1 MFIRI
6 APLIGDILLVAL
18 LSSCGN
24 RNQQPELQVTQADT
38 TNTDPSFTNIY
49 DQALYWAEKGD
60 ERLVPLCDSLIKN
73 GDAQTGASPYY
84 YLGIYYAEKGDTA
97 RSIGFFDKTIVT
109 DYNFLE
115 AYIEKAALLLAL
127 KRSDEAKKELELL
140 RDIAPSYAPGHYW
153 IGKVAEA
160 QHKKEIAIYHYRLA
174 LSLDSTIVEARQG
187 LQRLEK

>member
-6 APLIGDILLVAL
+6 APFGGGILLVAL
-18 LSSCGN
+18 LSNCSN
-24 RNQQPELQVTQADT
+24 TNQQPDLQATSERI

-49 DQALYWAEKGD
+49 DRALNWAENGD
-60 ERLVPLCDSLIKN
+60 ERLLPLYDSLLKN

-97 RSIGFFDKTIVT
+97 RSIGFFDKTIIT

-127 KRSDEAKKELELL
+127 KRSEESKKELELL
-140 RDIAPSYAPGHYW
+140 RDIAPTYAPGHYW

>member
-6 APLIGDILLVAL
+6 APFIGGILLVAL
-18 LSSCGN
+18 LASCGDT
-24 RNQQPELQVTQADT
+24 NQQPESQATPEVTT
-38 TNTDPSFTNIY
+38 IPDPSFTNIY
-49 DQALYWAEKGD
+49 DQALSWAEKGD
-60 ERLVPLCDSLIKN
+60 ERLLPLCDSLLKN

-97 RSIGFFDKTIVT
+97 RSIGFFDKTIVA

-127 KRSDEAKKELELL
+127 NRSNEAKKELELL
-140 RDIAPSYAPGHYW
+140 RDIAPTYAPGHYW

-160 QHKKEIAIYHYRLA
+160 QNKKEIAIYHYRLA
-174 LSLDSTIVEARQG
+174 FSLDSNIVEARQG

>member
-6 APLIGDILLVAL
+6 APFGGGILLVAL
-18 LSSCGN
+18 LSNCSN
-24 RNQQPELQVTQADT
+24 TNQQPDLQATSERI

-49 DQALYWAEKGD
+49 DKALNWAENGD
-60 ERLVPLCDSLIKN
+60 ERVLPLCDSLLKN

-97 RSIGFFDKTIVT
+97 RSIGFFDKTIIT

-127 KRSDEAKKELELL
+127 KRSEEAKKELELL
-140 RDIAPSYAPGHYW
+140 RNIAPTYAPGHYW

-174 LSLDSTIVEARQG
+174 LSLDSSIVEARQG

>member
-6 APLIGDILLVAL
+6 APFILGVLVVTL
-18 LSSCGN
+18 LSSCN
-24 RNQQPELQVTQADT
+24 NTTQQSESQVIPEDT
-38 TNTDPSFTNIY
+38 TSADPSFTNIY
-49 DQALYWAEKGD
+49 DRALGWAEKGD
-60 ERLVPLCDSLIKN
+60 ERLLPLCDSLLKN
-73 GDAQTGASPYY
+73 GDSQTGASPYY
-84 YLGIYYAEKGDTA
+84 YLGIYYAEKGDTV
-97 RSIGFFDKTIVT
+97 RSIGFFDKTIVA

-127 KRSDEAKKELELL
+127 KRSDDAKKELELL
-140 RDIAPSYAPGHYW
+140 RDIAPTYAPGHYW

>member
-6 APLIGDILLVAL
+6 APFGGGILLVAL
-18 LSSCGN
+18 LSNCSN
-24 RNQQPELQVTQADT
+24 TNQQPDLQATSERI

-49 DQALYWAEKGD
+49 DKALNWAENGD
-60 ERLVPLCDSLIKN
+60 ERVLSLCDSLLKN

-97 RSIGFFDKTIVT
+97 RSIGFFDKTIIT

-127 KRSDEAKKELELL
+127 KRSEEAKKELELL
-140 RDIAPSYAPGHYW
+140 RNIAPTYAPGHYW

-174 LSLDSTIVEARQG
+174 LSLDSSIVEARQG